1 MLWLGMV
8 ASRKTPPACRTRG
21 DVARLLSDAR
31 VKAPH
36 NHSARAPPQSCRS
49 QRTNGYKGAAGPAGQ
64 PYAGSAMLSRK
75 PHPHQSTQCT
85 KATTCTAPS
94 GCTTCGSTP
103 VPALPAIQASCT
115 HRPCISCSGTK
126 SSATVVY
133 DTSPLSACMR
143 AALQMSRLPIS
154 ASRPPLPSTLSDAAN
169 MPADVRELSTS
180 PTPEP
185 CLVRVAHSWAKA
197 VSRELTLACAC
208 RALACMR
215 FLELPAVANTGTPS
229 SASMDTAVSPTPP
242 AAACTSTGVL
252 VHRWW
257 LAWWSMMW
265 TVMDT
270 VGMEAAWLWHR
281 EAGLTATRW
290 GSTVQRVPR
299 QPGARPKALSPTW
312 STSDPTMPALE
323 ATITPEQSP
332 PGGPGSPGYIPRMLR
347 TSRKLM
353 PTA

>member
-1 MLWLGMV
+1 MALAGAKRARPDRPARLMCRQHWWPSQPAMIEPMLPMPPVIKADPFAECCKDG
-8 ASRKTPPACRTRG
+8 PACSTILPACCAFIIWRI
-21 DVARLLSDAR
+21 
-31 VKAPH
+31 
-36 NHSARAPPQSCRS
+36 
-49 QRTNGYKGAAGPAGQ
+49 AA
-64 PYAGSAMLSRK
+64 
-75 PHPHQSTQCT
+75 
-85 KATTCTAPS
+85 CTAPS